1 LGIYYRLD
9 IQPDSDANVTNT
21 VLAALTNSAISG
33 ILAVFTWDNLSF
45 TSSTNPPA
53 GTNDFH
59 LLDDVFGT
67 VEQWNANPT
76 NLPKTIQLGINPGFH
91 TPPWV
96 LSNLMSCDAM
106 FMTNPAGSIVNSN
119 GQGLV
124 LVGVDTNKVTN
135 ACGCAN
141 FLVAEGDHPKV
152 SPLPLPWNAF
162 YKNAWGCFIR
172 DVAGK
177 YGTNPLMVSITVAGP
192 TSSSSEM
199 ILPNESNDV
208 TNFLKWNPLFALEF
222 PDHPEFTNSDAV
234 FIKEWEDAIDLFGG
248 AFSNLTLVVTTG
260 SGLPNFLDTNGAPYT
275 NNYSVP
281 PGFCPMCANTNTLT
295 NMMDCAA
302 ETTILAYF
310 ADPRHGGNNAK
321 AVQEDG
327 LRASGIHSHP
337 LGGGDLDSYGIKWLA
352 QSTASGFSPLPGT
365 SNTVSR
371 VFGGLQVG
379 GGGTITLNTDTAGCP
394 VLGGGCTDISGHLS
408 LSRQPDPATS
418 TRDSLRR
425 GIYRPFYAPHPPAG
439 FSQSALLRT
448 GQFPP
453 TGAS

>member
-135 ACGCAN
+135 A
-141 FLVAEGDHPKV
+141 
-152 SPLPLPWNAF
+152 
-162 YKNAWGCFIR
+162 
-172 DVAGK
+172 
-177 YGTNPLMVSITVAGP
+177 
-192 TSSSSEM
+192 
-199 ILPNESNDV
+199 
-208 TNFLKWNPLFALEF
+208 
-222 PDHPEFTNSDAV
+222 
-234 FIKEWEDAIDLFGG
+234 
-248 AFSNLTLVVTTG
+248 
-260 SGLPNFLDTNGAPYT
+260 
-275 NNYSVP
+275 
-281 PGFCPMCANTNTLT
+281 
-295 NMMDCAA
+295 
-302 ETTILAYF
+302 
-310 ADPRHGGNNAK
+310 
-321 AVQEDG
+321 
-327 LRASGIHSHP
+327 
-337 LGGGDLDSYGIKWLA
+337 
-352 QSTASGFSPLPGT
+352 
-365 SNTVSR
+365 
-371 VFGGLQVG
+371 
-379 GGGTITLNTDTAGCP
+379 
-394 VLGGGCTDISGHLS
+394 
-408 LSRQPDPATS
+408 
-418 TRDSLRR
+418 
-425 GIYRPFYAPHPPAG
+425 
-439 FSQSALLRT
+439 
-448 GQFPP
+448 
-453 TGAS
+453 